1 MVLILNDAD
10 VKALNPPMQGAI
22 EVIERCCHLQAEGTV
37 TNHPRVH
44 LPYPPSGVSDRRE
57 GFGGRTLRVLP
68 AIVPAF
74 NAAGFR
80 TYAIGPGT
88 KKETSAILVLFSF
101 EEMTLKAIINDTWL
115 HYIRTG
121 APAGVAAKYLARSEI
136 DTVGVIGS
144 GRIARRAAEAVACV
158 RKLRRIKVYSPNPEH
173 RLSYAR
179 EMSRLLNVEVEP
191 RETPRSV
198 VAGAQIL
205 ITATNA
211 HRPVYDGDWLEP
223 GVLVISLA
231 PGEVDVKTLERGR
244 LFSTWKEQAL
254 HDQPPREPF
263 KGLAAQGR
271 LREFEEKCHEL
282 HEAVTGAIPGRASAD
297 EIITCLVPASSIWDP
312 AMASWA
318 YDLARAKG
326 IGKEVSI

>member
-1 MVLILNDAD
+1 MALILNAAD
-10 VKALNPPMQGAI
+10 VKALNPPMREAV
-22 EVIERCCHLQAEGTV
+22 EVIEKCFHLQASGDV

-44 LPYPPSGVSDRRE
+44 LAYPPSGASARRE
-57 GFGGRTLRVLP
+57 GFGNRTLRVLP
-68 AIVPAF
+68 AIVPGF

-80 TYAIGPGT
+80 TYAIGPRKST
-88 KKETSAILVLFSF
+88 EASALLLLFSF
-101 EEMTLKAIINDTWL
+101 DDMTLKAIINDSWL

-121 APAGVAAKYLARSEI
+121 APAGVAAKYLARSQI

-158 RKLRRIKVYSPNPEH
+158 RKFRRIKVYSPNPEH
-173 RLSYAR
+173 RLSYVK
-179 EMSRLLNVEVEP
+179 EMGELLGIEVEP
-191 RETPRSV
+191 HENSLSV
-198 VAGAQIL
+198 VRGADLL

-211 HRPVYDGDWLEP
+211 HRPVYDGEWLEP

-231 PGEVDVKTLERGR
+231 PGEVDVRTLERGK
-244 LFSTWKEQAL
+244 LFATWKEQAL

-263 KGLAAQGR
+263 KTLATQGR
-271 LREFEEKCHEL
+271 FAEFEKKCQEL
-282 HEAVTGAIPGRASAD
+282 HDVVTGALPGRASEE

-318 YDLARAKG
+318 YGLARAKG
-326 IGKEVSI
+326 IGKEVTI

>member
-10 VKALNPPMQGAI
+10 VKALNPSMREAI
-22 EVIERCCHLQAEGTV
+22 EVIERCCHLQASGDV

-44 LPYPPSGVSDRRE
+44 LPYPPSGISQRRE
-57 GFGGRTLRVLP
+57 GFGERTLRVLP
-68 AIVPAF
+68 AIVPGF

-80 TYAIGPGT
+80 TYAIGPRKGS
-88 KKETSAILVLFSF
+88 EASALLILFSF
-101 EEMTLKAIINDTWL
+101 DDMTLKAIINDTWL

-136 DTVGVIGS
+136 GTVGIIGS

-158 RKLRRIKVYSPNPEH
+158 RKFRRIKVYSPNLEH
-173 RLSYAR
+173 RLNYTK
-179 EMSRLLNVEVEP
+179 EIGQLLKVEVEP
-191 RETPRSV
+191 QENPMSV
-198 VAGAQIL
+198 VRGAEIL

-211 HRPVYDGDWLEP
+211 HRPVYDGNWLEP
-223 GVLVISLA
+223 GVLVMSLA

-244 LFSTWKEQAL
+244 LIATWKDQAF
-254 HDQPPREPF
+254 HDRPPREPF
-263 KGLAAQGR
+263 RTLEAQGR
-271 LREFEEKCHEL
+271 LSEFEEKCQEL
-282 HEAVTGAIPGRASAD
+282 HDVVTGALPGRASD
-297 EIITCLVPASSIWDP
+297 GEIVTCLVPASSIWDP
-312 AMASWA
+312 AIASWA